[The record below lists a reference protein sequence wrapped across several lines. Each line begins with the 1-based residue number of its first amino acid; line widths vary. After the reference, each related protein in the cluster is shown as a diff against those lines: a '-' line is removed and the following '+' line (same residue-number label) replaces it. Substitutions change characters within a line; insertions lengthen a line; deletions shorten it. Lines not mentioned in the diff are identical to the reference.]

1 MASKQKNFKRKK
13 KVVMMKTACSGEK
26 SKKRKYF
33 RNEIFSHSS
42 SDLENFSDYVKLIRQ
57 KSSGMQIKN
66 WSLQLMKSKLCT
78 VKKLNKK
85 DVFSWPNKQQTESA
99 DKKFVFTFSPV
110 FLSSNFDTGEK
121 QQNLNLNL
129 EKTANMA
136 CLHLLQN
143 KK

>member
-1 MASKQKNFKRKK
+1 
-13 KVVMMKTACSGEK
+13 MKTACSGEK

-136 CLHLLQN
+136 CLHLLLN